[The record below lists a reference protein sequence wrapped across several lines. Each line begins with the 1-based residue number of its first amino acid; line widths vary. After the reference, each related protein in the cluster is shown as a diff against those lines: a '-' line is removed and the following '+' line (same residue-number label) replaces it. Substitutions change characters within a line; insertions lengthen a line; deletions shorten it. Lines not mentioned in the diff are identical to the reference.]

1 MIAAALFYYQFHSA
15 KNRLLTR
22 IRRLRQPKYLV
33 GAIVAALYFYS
44 YVFRGFR
51 RAGAGG
57 VPWLLAPEHRGLA
70 EPAAALLLLVML
82 LLAWV
87 LPHSRA
93 ALTFSEAEIAF
104 LFPAP
109 VGRRTL
115 LHFKLLKSQ
124 AAILLSSL
132 FMTLLGRGVGGGNF
146 LMRALDWWAL
156 LSVFNL
162 HLLGSSFAVT
172 LLMDRGISNW
182 KRRLLF
188 LGGAV
193 GLAAALVLW
202 ARQSIPPPP
211 LLGADALERLS
222 RYAQEVFQLAPVAAV
237 LFPFR
242 LVIAPFF
249 AASFPQFL
257 LAFAPALAIIGLH
270 YWWVMRCNV
279 AFEEASVELSRTMA
293 DRIAAVRAGPWQTP
307 GRPAK
312 AARAPFKL
320 RPGGSPVMALLWKN
334 LVSAG
339 RLVTG
344 RMWVLALWL
353 IVVTGSIWQG
363 QASRHINVGA
373 TVGFLA
379 LTFTVISLFSGPQL
393 LRNDLRQD
401 LPAADVLKMFP
412 MPGWQIVL
420 GEILA
425 PAAMLAGVQWLL
437 LAVAV
442 VFSPAVFGH
451 YAVTLGVRMGFGLAA
466 AIVLPFIDLIAM
478 LIPNASVLFF
488 PAWFQLGKEA
498 PRGFET
504 TGQQLILMFGQV
516 LVLALSLI
524 PAAGV
529 FAVIVIGG
537 SYVLAPSLSAV
548 LASVAA
554 AVILALEA
562 ALGLKLL
569 GAVFERFDLSSEI
582 L

>member
-1 MIAAALFYYQFHSA
+1 
-15 KNRLLTR
+15 
-22 IRRLRQPKYLV
+22 
-33 GAIVAALYFYS
+33 
-44 YVFRGFR
+44 
-51 RAGAGG
+51 
-57 VPWLLAPEHRGLA
+57 
-70 EPAAALLLLVML
+70 
-82 LLAWV
+82 
-87 LPHSRA
+87 
-93 ALTFSEAEIAF
+93 
-104 LFPAP
+104 
-109 VGRRTL
+109 
-115 LHFKLLKSQ
+115 
-124 AAILLSSL
+124 
-132 FMTLLGRGVGGGNF
+132 
-146 LMRALDWWAL
+146 
-156 LSVFNL
+156 
-162 HLLGSSFAVT
+162 
-172 LLMDRGISNW
+172 
-182 KRRLLF
+182 
-188 LGGAV
+188 
-193 GLAAALVLW
+193 
-202 ARQSIPPPP
+202 
-211 LLGADALERLS
+211 
-222 RYAQEVFQLAPVAAV
+222 
-237 LFPFR
+237 
-242 LVIAPFF
+242 
-249 AASFPQFL
+249 
-257 LAFAPALAIIGLH
+257 
-270 YWWVMRCNV
+270 
-279 AFEEASVELSRTMA
+279 
-293 DRIAAVRAGPWQTP
+293 
-307 GRPAK
+307 
-312 AARAPFKL
+312 
-320 RPGGSPVMALLWKN
+320 
-334 LVSAG
+334 
-339 RLVTG
+339 
-344 RMWVLALWL
+344 
-353 IVVTGSIWQG
+353 
-363 QASRHINVGA
+363 
-373 TVGFLA
+373 
-379 LTFTVISLFSGPQL
+379 
-393 LRNDLRQD
+393 
-401 LPAADVLKMFP
+401 